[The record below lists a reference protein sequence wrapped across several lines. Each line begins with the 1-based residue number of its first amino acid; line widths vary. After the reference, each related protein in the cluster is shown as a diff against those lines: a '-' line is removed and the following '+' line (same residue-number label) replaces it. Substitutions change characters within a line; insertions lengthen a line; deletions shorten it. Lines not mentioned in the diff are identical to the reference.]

1 MSSREFAFTVQKFI
15 PVKSGPLIFFIE
27 YKTGCRLSR
36 FRLARPIS
44 DSFRARFE
52 PCFRTLFANRTSF
65 FEDYFSGWDSAI
77 ARSNLLARRD
87 APELPNIEYS
97 ICWLFRSRGLLP
109 SPRFRFV
116 LQLLPALRF
125 LLLASFMDYS
135 PSPSI

>member
-15 PVKSGPLIFFIE
+15 PARSGPRIFSIE

-36 FRLARPIS
+36 FRWARPIS
-44 DSFRARFE
+44 DSLRARFE

-77 ARSNLLARRD
+77 ARSNLLARQD
-87 APELPNIEYS
+87 ASELPNIGYS
-97 ICWLFRSRGLLP
+97 ICWLFRSLGLPP
-109 SPRFRFV
+109 SPRSRFA
-116 LQLLPALRF
+116 LQLLPALQS

-135 PSPSI
+135 PSPCI